1 MDNVSIHHVES
12 AVQLIEKH
20 GAILHFFTPLLPDLE
35 LIKEVFCLYIN

>member
-20 GAILHFFTPLLPDLE
+20 GAILHFFTPLFPDLE
-35 LIKEVFCLYIN
+35 LIKESLLL